1 MTDVNQARNLTL
13 LMDFYEMTMAAGYFE
28 EGYQE
33 QIGVFDMFFR
43 KVPDDGGFAIAA
55 GLAQFCEIIDNLHFT
70 EEDIAYLRGKG
81 CFSEAFLDYLRHFEF
96 HCNIWA
102 VEEGTP
108 VFPMEPL
115 VIVEGPAIEAQ
126 LIETLLLVTFNHQS
140 LICTKTNRIVRAA
153 KGLPVMEFGSRRA
166 QGYDGAVLGARAAY
180 IGGVVGT
187 ACVLADRQFGIPA
200 LGTMAHSWVQMF
212 PSEYE
217 AFARY
222 AKLYPDNCTL
232 LVDTYNV
239 LKSGVPNAIRVFN
252 EVLAPMGIR
261 PKGVRIDSGDI
272 AYLSKKVRKM
282 LDDAGYPD
290 CGICASNSLDE
301 YIVRDLLVQGAKLNS
316 FGIGENL
323 ITSKSSPVFGGVYKL
338 AAVRSGEH
346 YEPKIK
352 ISETAEK
359 ITIPH
364 LKNLYRIYDNE
375 TGKAMADLMTM
386 YDETLDASK
395 GLTLF
400 DPVQTWKKRT
410 FTGIHLKQLNVP
422 IYVNGKRV
430 YQTPPL
436 EEIRRYCAEQVDTLW
451 DEVKRFENPHR
462 YYVDLSQ
469 KLWDERQRLL
479 NELSVN

>member
-33 QIGVFDMFFR
+33 QIGVFDMFYR

-70 EEDIAYLRGKG
+70 DEDIAYLRGKG

-479 NELSVN
+479 NQLSVN